1 MQEKNKEYSPEI
13 MRVLMLLYNSY
24 VVDISMFLGEIGNV
38 ILSDRD
44 TLPEIYKR
52 LGLNEN
58 DKYNKYM
65 LEQID
70 KHINTIESE
79 MGKSIPALINSKY
92 KN

>member
-1 MQEKNKEYSPEI
+1 MQGKNKDYSPEI
-13 MRVLMLLYNSY
+13 TRVLMILYNSY
-24 VVDISMFLGEIGNV
+24 VIDISMFLGEIGNV

-44 TLPEIYKR
+44 RLPELYER

-58 DKYNKYM
+58 DKYNKYI

-70 KHINTIESE
+70 KHINSIESE
-79 MGKSIPALINSKY
+79 MGKSIPVLINSKY